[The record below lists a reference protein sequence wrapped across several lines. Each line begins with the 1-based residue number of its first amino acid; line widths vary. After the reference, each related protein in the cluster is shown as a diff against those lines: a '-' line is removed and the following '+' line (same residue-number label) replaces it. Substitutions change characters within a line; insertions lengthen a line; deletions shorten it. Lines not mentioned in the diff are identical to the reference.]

1 MIEDFTCALAIG
13 ISYEKL
19 FLMLPLVICTGGI
32 PSLHNIF
39 APIKFSGSDTLNIG
53 LFDNDLS
60 PTSLTLIPRLLIKPI
75 ISRMPV
81 PEFPRSTSSLGEL
94 KAVSLFLI
102 VTLVL
107 LISIDDPIAFKAF
120 IVEIGSSPFKNP
132 SIVIS

>member
-1 MIEDFTCALAIG
+1 M
-13 ISYEKL
+13 SYEKL
-19 FLMLPLVICTGGI
+19 LLILPLVICTGGI
-32 PSLHNIF
+32 PFLHKMF
-39 APIKFSGSDTLNIG
+39 APIEFRGSDTLNIG

-60 PTSLTLIPRLLIKPI
+60 PTSVALIPRLLIKPI
-75 ISRMPV
+75 KSRMPV

-102 VTLVL
+102 ITLVL